1 MAAVSRIDPGGDLR
15 WRHVAVAVAIV
26 GAAALALLGM
36 GRTLFCTCGRIAL
49 WTSEAWGPQNSQQ
62 LADPYTFTHVLHG
75 ALLYA
80 ALRLVAGGRPLPVR
94 GLIAVFAES
103 AWEVFENTDFVIE
116 RYRAATMAL
125 GYYGDSV
132 LNSVG
137 DILTCA
143 GGFALAA
150 ILPVR
155 ATLALCIGIET
166 VLALTIRDGLL
177 LNLLMLVCPIDAV
190 RSWQLGP

>member
-1 MAAVSRIDPGGDLR
+1 VSRDGPGGDVR
-15 WRHVAVAVAIV
+15 WRHVAIAAAIV
-26 GAAALALLGM
+26 AAAAAALLAM
-36 GRTLFCTCGRIAL
+36 GRTPFCTCGRIAF
-49 WTSEAWGPQNSQQ
+49 WTADAWGPENSQQ

-75 ALLYA
+75 VVLYA
-80 ALRLVAGGRPLPVR
+80 LLRLVAGGQPLPVR
-94 GLIAVFAES
+94 GVIAVAAES

-116 RYRAATMAL
+116 RYRSATMAL

-155 ATLALCIGIET
+155 ATLALCVGIET

-177 LNLLMLVCPIDAV
+177 LNLLMLLWPIDAV
-190 RSWQLGP
+190 RSWQIGS